1 METIIQSKLNMPRLS
16 QEAIVRPGLL
26 CKLEAGAQHKL
37 ILVCAP
43 AGFGKTL
50 AVASWLQ
57 PAAQGELQ
65 EAHKPTAW
73 YTIDAADNDPSA
85 FLAYLLAAIQEVY
98 PNSCATTT
106 SCLEVAQLPPV
117 DYIVSALLVDLIH
130 LPGQLYLVLDDYHQI
145 TEPAIHQLLSGT
157 VRHLPPQVHLV
168 ITSRTTP
175 PLPLARLR
183 ASQGLTE
190 INASDLSFSKHEA
203 AALIATV
210 LGRTPAPE
218 VVEELVVQTSGWVAG
233 LRLAATAMHSRS
245 DDTAFVGEMRQRG
258 HEYLFDYLL
267 EEVLERL
274 PDSLQQFLLKTS
286 VLSDLTA
293 GLCDAVLGAEH
304 TSEAILSQL
313 ADDHLFVNR
322 LDDRHDWYRY
332 HPQFRLLLQ
341 NRLRVAVGDGEV
353 ARLQHRAAEWYAKNG
368 YFHEGMRAYLAAS
381 DAESAASCLEDCLET
396 IYRQDHPQQ
405 LHIIERLL
413 SLLPSALVEQRPLL
427 LMSKA
432 WVLQWRGRYEA
443 IGVLVERVE
452 ALLVKG
458 HGPTDAERLQ
468 ALQGEIYA
476 AKTYAYMLSGKLDA
490 QMESAQQALRY
501 LPPTRPLA
509 RGMVLLLLSRCYRWC
524 GRSGDALRLLEGVL
538 QSTDMAPNSLTIAAL
553 NALAQH
559 SMYSAQPQK
568 TEKVAEVARSLSHV
582 SGYLLNE
589 GVAHTMLGVVACQTD
604 QDEKVRR
611 HFAYVRDN
619 PYLVQFNSQLGM
631 IYYCTWYVAVRG
643 GEAQMAEVLEVIER
657 LRAVAWEVGNVES
670 QPVVDALEAHAALRT
685 GNLAAVRRWVESV
698 SLPPIHPVSPIVR
711 AVWVR
716 CLLAMGDAPSLAL
729 AQQGAEELL
738 AHCQA
743 RNDLMIVVEAQVL
756 LSLIYQAQGKEA
768 QAVALLAEAVSF
780 GVPRGFRLNYMGYG
794 APMRR
799 LLERIALD
807 TQHDQPRADAARLLL
822 AILPIEEA
830 ATDLLAAATPAGY
843 TLDGPRE
850 SEPDGIPTEQLTNRE
865 IEVLELL
872 ALKLSNRE
880 IADQLFVSP
889 NTVRNHIVHLCQ
901 KLGVNNRRAAV
912 LRARQLS
919 LIAPR

>member
-16 QEAIVRPGLL
+16 QEAVARPGLL
-26 CKLEAGAQHKL
+26 CRLEAGAQHKL

-43 AGFGKTL
+43 AGYGKTL

-57 PAAQGELQ
+57 PAQ
-65 EAHKPTAW
+65 EHKPTAW
-73 YTIDAADNDPSA
+73 YTIDTADNDLAA
-85 FLAYLLAAIQEVY
+85 FLTYLLAAIQEVY
-98 PNSCATTT
+98 PNACATTT
-106 SCLEVAQLPPV
+106 PCLEVAQLPPV
-117 DYIVSALLVDLIH
+117 DYIVSSLLVDLIH
-130 LPGQLYLVLDDYHQI
+130 LPGPLYLVLDDYHQI

-168 ITSRTTP
+168 ITSRTPP

-190 INASDLSFSKHEA
+190 INAADLAFSSHEA
-203 AALIATV
+203 ATLITTV
-210 LGRTPAPE
+210 LGRTPAPA
-218 VVEELVVQTSGWVAG
+218 VVEELVTQTSGWVAG

-245 DDTAFVGEMRQRG
+245 DDLAFVGEMRQRG
-258 HEYLFDYLL
+258 HDYLFDYLL

-286 VLSDLTA
+286 VPPDLTA
-293 GLCDAVLGAEH
+293 GLCDAVLGTEH

-341 NRLRVAVGDGEV
+341 NRLRAAVGDGEV
-353 ARLQHRAAEWYAKNG
+353 ARLQHRAAEWYAQNG

-381 DAESAASCLEDCLET
+381 DVESAASCLEDCLET
-396 IYRQDHPQQ
+396 IYRQDDPQQ
-405 LHIIERLL
+405 LNIIERLL
-413 SLLPSALVEQRPLL
+413 SLLPPTLIEQRPLL

-443 IGVLVERVE
+443 IGGLVERVE
-452 ALLVKG
+452 ALVAKG
-458 HGPTDAERLQ
+458 HGPLDAERLQ
-468 ALQGEIYA
+468 ALQGEIHA
-476 AKTYAYMLSGKLDA
+476 AKAYAYMLSSKLDT
-490 QMESAQQALRY
+490 QLESAQQALRY
-501 LPPTRPLA
+501 VPPTRPLV
-509 RGMVLLLLSRCYRWC
+509 RGMVLFALSRCYRWC
-524 GRSGDALRLLEGVL
+524 GRSGDALRLLEDVL
-538 QSTDMAPNSLTIAAL
+538 QSTDMVPNSLTITAL

-559 SMYSAQPQK
+559 SMYSAQLQK

-582 SGYLLNE
+582 SGYILNE
-589 GVAHTMLGVVACQTD
+589 GVAHTMLGYVACQTD
-604 QDEKVRR
+604 QAEKVLR

-631 IYYCTWYVAVRG
+631 IYYCIWYFAVRG
-643 GEAQMAEVLEVIER
+643 SEEQMAEVLEVIER

-670 QPVVDALEAHAALRT
+670 QPVVDALEAHAALRL
-685 GNLAAVRRWVESV
+685 GNMAAVRRWVESV
-698 SLPPIHPVSPIVR
+698 SLPPIHPISPIR
-711 AVWVR
+711 RIVWVR
-716 CLLAMGDAPSLAL
+716 GLLALGDAPSLAL

-738 AHCQA
+738 ARCQA
-743 RNDLMIVVEAQVL
+743 LNDLMIVVEVQVL

-780 GVPRGFRLNYMGYG
+780 GVPRSFRLTYMGYG

-807 TQHDQPRADAARLLL
+807 PQPDQPRAEAARLLL
-822 AILPIEEA
+822 AILPVDSAITAPLA
-830 ATDLLAAATPAGY
+830 ATAQAGY
-843 TLDGPRE
+843 TLDGPRASE
-850 SEPDGIPTEQLTNRE
+850 SDSIPLEPLTNRE

-880 IADQLFVSP
+880 IADQLIVSP
-889 NTVRNHIVHLCQ
+889 NTVRNHIVHLYE
-901 KLGVNNRRAAV
+901 KLGVNNRRSAV

-919 LIAPR
+919 LIAPH